1 MILRWARLAVS
12 VALIALASGAPRT
25 VLAAIWALECCGD
38 PCGGEHEGKGCPPN
52 CSHGDCVKILRFI
65 AAAPMT
71 FDRAALEGVESNPL
85 SDAAPVLPLVVQ
97 GLFHPPRG

>member
-12 VALIALASGAPRT
+12 VALIAIASGAPQT
-25 VLAAIWALECCGD
+25 VLAAIGALDCCAD
-38 PCGGEHEGKGCPPN
+38 PCDGEREGEGCPPD
-52 CSHGDCVKILRFI
+52 CSHGACVKVLRSI
-65 AAAPMT
+65 VAPAMAFERT
-71 FDRAALEGVESNPL
+71 AREGVERGSL